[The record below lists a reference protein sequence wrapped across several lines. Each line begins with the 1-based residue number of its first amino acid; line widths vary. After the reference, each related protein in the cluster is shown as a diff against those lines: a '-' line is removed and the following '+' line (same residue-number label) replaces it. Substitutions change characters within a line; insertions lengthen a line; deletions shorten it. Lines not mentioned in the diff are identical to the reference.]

1 MKTIITLFKTRKLAR
16 EFALEKGMN
25 TGSVMDL
32 GTDKIVG
39 ERWGVKTEAVTL
51 SKRKVTILTSGDG
64 YHRPRKTVTVVTK
77 TKRAYAIAA

>member
-1 MKTIITLFKTRKLAR
+1 MKTIISLFTTRKLAR
-16 EFALEKGMN
+16 EFALSKGMT

-51 SKRKVTILTSGDG
+51 SRRKVTVLTSGDG
-64 YHRPRKTVTVVTK
+64 YHIPKKSVTVVTK